1 MGELSNVNGIKE
13 SLYKKHEYNIQAET
27 FILVL
32 FTISKNMVMGTY
44 SSKMEVNTLEVLSMD
59 QFQDMG
65 VITKVIKK

>member
-13 SLYKKHEYNIQAET
+13 SLYKKHEYNIQVET

>member
-13 SLYKKHEYNIQAET
+13 SLYKKHEYNIQVET

-44 SSKMEVNTLEVLSMD
+44 SSKMEVNTLEILSMD

-65 VITKVIKK
+65 LITKVIKK